1 MAMSRQ
7 QRRQMARQLAKTGD
21 VQGSIKAMEQRAH
34 KVADETVDKLRKG
47 AVEQAKADMQGQ
59 MFVLFLAWAHM
70 YKGYGKKRLEDM
82 ARSLNAFCNDMTM
95 ENTTVDD
102 LFSVIESD
110 TGINIKKLFKQL
122 TEEERI
128 RMAERRKEIKRA
140 ENGSKAV

>member
-21 VQGSIKAMEQRAH
+21 VQGSIKAMEARAH

-82 ARSLNAFCNDMTM
+82 ARSLNAFCNDMTL

-128 RMAERRKEIKRA
+128 RMAERRKEIKRT
-140 ENGSKAV
+140 ENVSKAI

>member
-47 AVEQAKADMQGQ
+47 AVEQAQADMQGQ

-95 ENTTVDD
+95 ESTTVDD
-102 LFSVIESD
+102 LFSVIEND
-110 TGINIKKLFKQL
+110 TGINIKALFKKL
-122 TEEERI
+122 TEEERV
-128 RMAERRKEIKRA
+128 RMAERQKEIERA
-140 ENGSKAV
+140 ESGSKAV

>member
-21 VQGSIKAMEQRAH
+21 VQGSIKAMEARAH

-47 AVEQAKADMQGQ
+47 AVEQAKADTQGQ

-110 TGINIKKLFKQL
+110 TGINIKALFKKL

-128 RMAERRKEIKRA
+128 RMAERREEIKRA
-140 ENGSKAV
+140 ENVSKAV

>member
-1 MAMSRQ
+1 MVMSRQ
-7 QRRQMARQLAKTGD
+7 QRRAMARQLAKTGD
-21 VQGSIKAMEQRAH
+21 IQGSIKAMEQRAH

-82 ARSLNAFCNDMTM
+82 ARSLNAFCNDMSM
-95 ENTTVDD
+95 ESTTVDD

-128 RMAERRKEIKRA
+128 RMAERQKEIKCA
-140 ENGSKAV
+140 ENVSKAV

>member
-140 ENGSKAV
+140 ENVSKAV

>member
-1 MAMSRQ
+1 MGMSRQ

-21 VQGSIKAMEQRAH
+21 VQESIRAMEKRAH
-34 KVADETVDKLRKG
+34 RIADETVDKLRKG

-59 MFVLFLAWAHM
+59 MFVLFMAWAHM

-110 TGINIKKLFKQL
+110 TGINIKALFKRL
-122 TEEERI
+122 TEDERI
-128 RMAERRKEIKRA
+128 RMAERQKEIGRA

>member
-7 QRRQMARQLAKTGD
+7 QRRQMARQLANTGD
-21 VQGSIKAMEQRAH
+21 VQGSIRAMEKRAH
-34 KVADETVDKLRKG
+34 KGADETVDKLRKG

-59 MFVLFLAWAHM
+59 MFVLFMAWAHM
-70 YKGYGKKRLEDM
+70 YKGYGRKRLEDM
-82 ARSLNAFCNDMTM
+82 ARSLNAFCNDMTL

-128 RMAERRKEIKRA
+128 RMAERRKEIKRT
-140 ENGSKAV
+140 ENVSKAV

>member
-1 MAMSRQ
+1 MVMSRQ

-82 ARSLNAFCNDMTM
+82 ARSLNAFCNDMSM
-95 ENTTVDD
+95 ESTTVDD

-110 TGINIKKLFKQL
+110 TGINIKSLFKRL
-122 TEEERI
+122 TEEERV
-128 RMAERRKEIKRA
+128 RMAERQKEIERA
-140 ENGSKAV
+140 ENVSKAV

>member
-21 VQGSIKAMEQRAH
+21 VQGSIKAMEARAH
-34 KVADETVDKLRKG
+34 KVADEAVDKLRKG

-102 LFSVIESD
+102 LFSVIEND
-110 TGINIKKLFKQL
+110 TRLNIKALFKKL
-122 TEEERI
+122 TEEERV
-128 RMAERRKEIKRA
+128 RMAERQKEIERA

>member
-21 VQGSIKAMEQRAH
+21 VQGSIRAMEKRAH

-59 MFVLFLAWAHM
+59 MFVLFMAWAHM

-82 ARSLNAFCNDMTM
+82 ARSLNAFCNDMTL

-128 RMAERRKEIKRA
+128 RMAERRKEIKRT
-140 ENGSKAV
+140 ENVSKAI

>member
-70 YKGYGKKRLEDM
+70 YKGYGAKRLEDM

-128 RMAERRKEIKRA
+128 RMAERRKEINRA
-140 ENGSKAV
+140 ENVSKAV

>member
-21 VQGSIKAMEQRAH
+21 VQGSIKAMEARAH

-47 AVEQAKADMQGQ
+47 AVEQAQADMQGQ

-110 TGINIKKLFKQL
+110 TGINIKDLFKRL

-128 RMAERRKEIKRA
+128 RMAERQKEIAHADKP
-140 ENGSKAV
+140 SKAV

>member
-70 YKGYGKKRLEDM
+70 YKGYGAKRLEDM

-110 TGINIKKLFKQL
+110 TGINITKLFKQL

-128 RMAERRKEIKRA
+128 RMAERRKEINRA
-140 ENGSKAV
+140 ENVSKAV

>member
-7 QRRQMARQLAKTGD
+7 QRRAMARQLAKTGD
-21 VQGSIKAMEQRAH
+21 VQESIRAMEKRAH
-34 KVADETVDKLRKG
+34 RVADETVDKLRKG

-70 YKGYGKKRLEDM
+70 YKGYGAKRLEDM
-82 ARSLNAFCNDMTM
+82 ARSLNAFCNDMTI

-110 TGINIKKLFKQL
+110 TGINIKALFKRL
-122 TEEERI
+122 TEDERI
-128 RMAERRKEIKRA
+128 RMAERQKEIGRA
-140 ENGSKAV
+140 DSPSEAV

>member
-70 YKGYGKKRLEDM
+70 YKGYGRKRLEDM
-82 ARSLNAFCNDMTM
+82 ARSLNAFCNDMTL

-140 ENGSKAV
+140 ENVSKAV

>member
-1 MAMSRQ
+1 
-7 QRRQMARQLAKTGD
+7 MARQLAKTGD

-82 ARSLNAFCNDMTM
+82 ARSLNAFCNDMSM
-95 ENTTVDD
+95 ESTTVDD

-140 ENGSKAV
+140 ENVSKAV

>member
-1 MAMSRQ
+1 
-7 QRRQMARQLAKTGD
+7 
-21 VQGSIKAMEQRAH
+21 
-34 KVADETVDKLRKG
+34 
-47 AVEQAKADMQGQ
+47 
-59 MFVLFLAWAHM
+59 M

-110 TGINIKKLFKQL
+110 TGINIKDLFKRL

-128 RMAERRKEIKRA
+128 RMAERQKEIAHADKP
-140 ENGSKAV
+140 SKAV

>member
-21 VQGSIKAMEQRAH
+21 VQRSIKAMEARAH

-59 MFVLFLAWAHM
+59 MFVLFMAWAHM

-82 ARSLNAFCNDMTM
+82 ARSLNAFCNDMTL

-140 ENGSKAV
+140 ENVSKAV

>member
-82 ARSLNAFCNDMTM
+82 ARSLNAFCNDMTL

-128 RMAERRKEIKRA
+128 RMAERRKEIKRT
-140 ENGSKAV
+140 ENVSKAI

>member
-7 QRRQMARQLAKTGD
+7 QRRQIARQLAKTGD

-59 MFVLFLAWAHM
+59 MFVLFMAWAHM

-82 ARSLNAFCNDMTM
+82 ARSLNAFCNDMTL

-140 ENGSKAV
+140 ENVSKAV

>member
-7 QRRQMARQLAKTGD
+7 QRRQMARQLAKSGD
-21 VQGSIKAMEQRAH
+21 VQRDIKRMEERAH
-34 KVADETVDKLRKG
+34 EVADGVVDKLRKG
-47 AVEQAKADMQGQ
+47 AVEQAQADMQGQ

-95 ENTTVDD
+95 ESTTVDD

-110 TGINIKKLFKQL
+110 TGINIKDLFKRL
-122 TEEERI
+122 TEEERV
-128 RMAERRKEIKRA
+128 RMAERQKEIKRA
-140 ENGSKAV
+140 ENVSKAI

>member
-7 QRRQMARQLAKTGD
+7 QRRAMARQLAKSGD
-21 VQGSIKAMEQRAH
+21 VQRDIKRMEERAH
-34 KVADETVDKLRKG
+34 EVADGVVDKLRKG

-82 ARSLNAFCNDMTM
+82 ARSLNAFCNDMSM
-95 ENTTVDD
+95 ESTTVDD
-102 LFSVIESD
+102 LFNVIEND
-110 TGINIKKLFKQL
+110 TGINIKDLFKRL

-128 RMAERRKEIKRA
+128 RMAERQKEIERA
-140 ENGSKAV
+140 ESGSKAV

>member
-21 VQGSIKAMEQRAH
+21 VQGSIKAMEARAH

-82 ARSLNAFCNDMTM
+82 ARSLNAFCNDMSM
-95 ENTTVDD
+95 ESTTVDD
-102 LFSVIESD
+102 LFSVIEND
-110 TGINIKKLFKQL
+110 TGINIKALFKKL
-122 TEEERI
+122 TEEERV
-128 RMAERRKEIKRA
+128 RMAERQKEIERA
-140 ENGSKAV
+140 ESGSKAV

>member
-21 VQGSIKAMEQRAH
+21 VQGSIKAMEARAH

-59 MFVLFLAWAHM
+59 MFVLFLAWAHI

-110 TGINIKKLFKQL
+110 TGINIKALFKKL

-128 RMAERRKEIKRA
+128 RMAQRKKELKLA
-140 ENGSKAV
+140 EKASKAV

>member
-128 RMAERRKEIKRA
+128 RMAERRKEIKRT
-140 ENGSKAV
+140 ENVSKAV

>member
-1 MAMSRQ
+1 MVMSRQ

-34 KVADETVDKLRKG
+34 KVADETVNKLRKG

-140 ENGSKAV
+140 ENVSKAV

>member
-1 MAMSRQ
+1 MVMSRQ

-21 VQGSIKAMEQRAH
+21 VQGSIKRMEARAH

-82 ARSLNAFCNDMTM
+82 ARSLNAFCNDMSM
-95 ENTTVDD
+95 ESTTVDD
-102 LFSVIESD
+102 LFSVIEND
-110 TGINIKKLFKQL
+110 TGINIKDLFKKL
-122 TEEERI
+122 TEEERV
-128 RMAERRKEIKRA
+128 RMAERQKEIKHA
-140 ENGSKAV
+140 ENVSKAV

>member
-1 MAMSRQ
+1 MGMSRQ

-21 VQGSIKAMEQRAH
+21 VQESIRAMEKRAH
-34 KVADETVDKLRKG
+34 RVADETVDKLRKG

-59 MFVLFLAWAHM
+59 MFVLFMAWAHM

-140 ENGSKAV
+140 ENVSKAV

>member
-1 MAMSRQ
+1 MVMSRQ

-21 VQGSIKAMEQRAH
+21 VQGSIKAMEARAH

-82 ARSLNAFCNDMTM
+82 ARSLNAFCNDMSM
-95 ENTTVDD
+95 ESTTVDD

-140 ENGSKAV
+140 ENVSKAV

>member
-1 MAMSRQ
+1 MVMSRQ

-34 KVADETVDKLRKG
+34 KVADETVNKLRKG

-82 ARSLNAFCNDMTM
+82 ARSLNAFCNDMSM
-95 ENTTVDD
+95 ESTTVDD

-128 RMAERRKEIKRA
+128 RMAERQKEIKRA
-140 ENGSKAV
+140 ENVSKAV

>member
-82 ARSLNAFCNDMTM
+82 ARSLNAFCNDMSM
-95 ENTTVDD
+95 ESTTVDD

-110 TGINIKKLFKQL
+110 TGINIKKLFKKL
-122 TEEERI
+122 TEEERV
-128 RMAERRKEIKRA
+128 RMAERQKEIKHA
-140 ENGSKAV
+140 ENVSKAV

>member
-21 VQGSIKAMEQRAH
+21 VQGSIKAMEARAH

-70 YKGYGKKRLEDM
+70 YKGYGRKRLEDM

-140 ENGSKAV
+140 ESVSKAV